1 MSVSVFPFVLVED
14 DCAGLLARAVP
25 DGETLQMQH
34 LLRNLASIDQQAKY
48 TVPRSFRHDR
58 RCEYQRSE
66 PRPVTEHLAR
76 SEEVS
81 SIDHKRHRKMFE
93 VTALHSEGFPQL
105 RSCEPASLYLHGHT
119 DDGRV
124 HVVANSLHGLFV
136 EIFENS
142 H

>member
-25 DGETLQMQH
+25 D
-34 LLRNLASIDQQAKY
+34 AKY

-124 HVVANSLHGLFV
+124 HVVANSLHVCEAEPASLLQ
-136 EIFENS
+136 
-142 H
+142 